1 MKDCENCGK
10 RYQEQAA
17 ATSILPS
24 VPDIDILIPPTSMA
38 PIIDTAPGKH
48 TDEFGNFYFSCAGN
62 GVTNS
67 KEKSVV
73 VGQIQYE
80 PIKVKDGCKRIP
92 RSTCP
97 LMGIVQVWDT
107 SSLTADDDWP
117 SALIRLEE
125 LASQPN
131 RPSLPSMYDG
141 VSIGFVTL
149 REWNECFN
157 DEPPSVKEKLLKEM
171 SPDYDDSEPEWV
183 CVLFTEVGLY
193 ELHTNVG

>member
-1 MKDCENCGK
+1 MAVITD
-10 RYQEQAA
+10 
-17 ATSILPS
+17 TS
-24 VPDIDILIPPTSMA
+24 
-38 PIIDTAPGKH
+38 PGTR

-67 KEKSVV
+67 REKSVV
-73 VGQIQYE
+73 VGQIQY
-80 PIKVKDGCKRIP
+80 KATHVKDGCKRIP
-92 RSTCP
+92 HSTCP
-97 LMGIVQVWDT
+97 LVGIVQVWDT

-149 REWNECFN
+149 SEWNECFMH
-157 DEPPSVKEKLLKEM
+157 EPKEIQSRLLKDID
-171 SPDYDDSEPEWV
+171 PYYDDSAPEWV

-193 ELHTNVG
+193 ELHTNVE